1 MSESAGRGR
10 RSNSYR
16 GTRYEGR
23 GSGRGGGR
31 YTNTSRKKVAE
42 KEYKFHPHGSGKN
55 TASFS
60 QTLNEVILSIQKSWD
75 GGKDIAD
82 TLEARKKIDM
92 KTERPEREESQEI
105 DAKKKEFEQES
116 LDMAFKEDYKR
127 FLGRLDLYERN
138 LPRAFALIMKNYC
151 TPQMVIRLKEIG
163 DYETRVKNEVL
174 NLLTEIEKIMN
185 QPKRSSYPFLSLA
198 DTHAG
203 MLNFKQMN

>member
-1 MSESAGRGR
+1 
-10 RSNSYR
+10 
-16 GTRYEGR
+16 
-23 GSGRGGGR
+23 
-31 YTNTSRKKVAE
+31 
-42 KEYKFHPHGSGKN
+42 
-55 TASFS
+55 
-60 QTLNEVILSIQKSWD
+60 
-75 GGKDIAD
+75 
-82 TLEARKKIDM
+82 M
-92 KTERPEREESQEI
+92 KTERPEREESQEV

-174 NLLTEIEKIMN
+174 ILLTEIEKIIN

-198 DTHAG
+198 DTLPG
-203 MLNFKQMN
+203 MLNFKQNELSAVEYKEEFKQKRALVASLMGTKWLDKFVENSVEYTNATASKQKEMKDEAFEQFTTL